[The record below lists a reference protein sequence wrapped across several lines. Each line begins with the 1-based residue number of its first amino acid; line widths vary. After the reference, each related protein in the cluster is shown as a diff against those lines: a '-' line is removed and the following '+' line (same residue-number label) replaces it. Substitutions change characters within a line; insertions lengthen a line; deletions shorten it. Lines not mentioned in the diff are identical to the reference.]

1 MEKQS
6 EKKKI
11 KKKQFLIQLLI
22 GGVIGLIIGII
33 GITFID
39 NFSNGEFKLETLIL
53 IALFIFISIFININ
67 IHEFGHL
74 IFGKMF
80 SYKLMSYR
88 ISFLAWNNENGKMK
102 FSIIKNKGY
111 GGLCA
116 MIPPEQELVNYK
128 NGLFYAGGIILNI
141 LTGSIFLIIAFF
153 YSNITEI
160 ANLFFILMGVI
171 ALFFGFVNLLPLT
184 SYNNPTDGKIIWSLI
199 LKKPFAKKL
208 IEVNRMSA
216 QLSAGTR
223 PRDLKISLPVNIDNP
238 QMLEMMKILYLYFKA
253 LDNNN
258 IENMNYYADLLEKNI
273 ENFPNQA
280 LPAIY
285 YELCFL
291 SCISNDEDKAKLYY
305 EKGGKILKMDKDIN
319 GLRVKAYYE
328 YYINK
333 DEKLSMKLCD
343 EAMLVA
349 DKFPIKGQGLL
360 EKDLI
365 ESLRELIINEKNIL
379 N

>member
-1 MEKQS
+1 MKKQS

-11 KKKQFLIQLLI
+11 NKKQFLIQLLI

-39 NFSNGEFKLETLIL
+39 NFSNGEFRFKTLIL

-80 SYKLMSYR
+80 GYKLMSYR

-116 MIPPEQELVNYK
+116 MIPPEQEIVNYK

-153 YSNITEI
+153 TSNITETV
-160 ANLFFILMGVI
+160 NLFFILMGVI
-171 ALFFGFVNLLPLT
+171 ALFFGLVNLLPLI

-208 IEVNRMSA
+208 IEINRMSA
-216 QLSAGTR
+216 QLSAGIR
-223 PRDLKISLPVNIDNP
+223 PRDLKISLPIDTDNP

-258 IENMNYYADLLEKNI
+258 GESMNYYADLLEKNI
-273 ENFPNQA
+273 ENFPNQG

-291 SCISNDEDKAKLYY
+291 SCISNDKDKAKLYY

-319 GLRVKAYYE
+319 GLRAKAYYE

-333 DEKLSMKLCD
+333 DEKLSMKLCE
-343 EAMLVA
+343 EAILVA

-365 ESLRELIINEKNIL
+365 ESLKELIISKNS